1 MGQKYGSF
9 LNKYKFSGIR
19 GEDREKIDRNWPF
32 AEPKLN
38 CAEDR
43 ERKGKREKR
52 VK

>member
-32 AEPKLN
+32 KEPKLN
-38 CAEDR
+38 CVED
-43 ERKGKREKR
+43 KKVKREKR